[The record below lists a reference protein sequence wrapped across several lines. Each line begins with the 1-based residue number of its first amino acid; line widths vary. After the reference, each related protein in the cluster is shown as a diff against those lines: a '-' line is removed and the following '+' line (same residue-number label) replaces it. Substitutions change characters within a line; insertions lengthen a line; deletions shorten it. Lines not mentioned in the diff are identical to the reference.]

1 MRKERGGGA
10 VKSAVLS
17 CWLFHASR
25 SSNGAS
31 SPGGSCASGS
41 GSGCGCGCGWGL
53 AGGARRFLLGGI
65 ASAPLRGGR
74 ISRREGM
81 DAGGRFGGE
90 EPSTSRRG
98 KFSNGVLAKSG
109 GCGEERTAKSSV
121 SERTSSPM
129 NVTTAQCVTKR
140 AHPSWPMHGMHRP
153 SCFLLFFP
161 FFLNFFP
168 KKKKMSVALQ
178 MS

>member
-1 MRKERGGGA
+1 MLA
-10 VKSAVLS
+10 VPRQPLLQRRVV
-17 CWLFHASR
+17 
-25 SSNGAS
+25 
-31 SPGGSCASGS
+31 
-41 GSGCGCGCGWGL
+41 
-53 AGGARRFLLGGI
+53 ARRLLRVR
-65 ASAPLRGGR
+65 LRLRLRLRFGGR
-74 ISRREGM
+74 RSPLPPRRHRVSSAEGRQ
-81 DAGGRFGGE
+81 DLATGGDGCGGRFGGE

-168 KKKKMSVALQ
+168 QKKKDVRCSSDELKNGGKGNMFMS
-178 MS
+178 